1 MIESIQRIID
11 LLGPT
16 ILVPVV
22 VFILALFL
30 RVETRKA
37 FTGALFM
44 GLGLFSFNII
54 LGSLVG
60 GVAPLVELMVD
71 TIGLKLPAIDVGWPG
86 AAVIVYANRIGMLY
100 LPFGLGLNLLLF
112 LTKWTDTFQ
121 PTDIWNYY
129 QFVFWAAIVEVVTGS
144 LFLAIACAAFLNL
157 VILLIADW
165 IAPSM
170 QEFYGYDG
178 VTSTCFAPIQGAP
191 FAVLVQWVFKK
202 LGIDRID
209 LKPEKIR
216 ERFGFWGEPA
226 FLGVVVGFL
235 IAFFAL
241 IKSLGS
247 VETWATILST
257 AILTGAI
264 MVLYPSVSGLF
275 VKGLIP
281 ISQTLNARLRSG
293 EIKRDN
299 FNIGIDPAVFF
310 GHESTL
316 TSGLILIPIVLLIS
330 LIPGNIVLPL
340 ADLPAMPFMVI
351 GMVIVMKGNILTTV
365 LGATLWFILGNL
377 ANSNI
382 APIFTQAAL
391 AAGANIPA
399 EAAMV
404 TSWTIGMNPI
414 AWVVYQAFAAPEN
427 IRIFTIILAVAV
439 YLAIYVLFRKNRR
452 KFYMAAG
459 ASEEFLD
466 NKGIAVEA
474 KKAVKGEALG
484 Q

>member
-1 MIESIQRIID
+1 
-11 LLGPT
+11 
-16 ILVPVV
+16 
-22 VFILALFL
+22 
-30 RVETRKA
+30 
-37 FTGALFM
+37 M
-44 GLGLFSFNII
+44 GHNT
-54 LGSLVG
+54 
-60 GVAPLVELMVD
+60 VD
-71 TIGLKLPAIDVGWPG
+71 
-86 AAVIVYANRIGMLY
+86 
-100 LPFGLGLNLLLF
+100 
-112 LTKWTDTFQ
+112 
-121 PTDIWNYY
+121 
-129 QFVFWAAIVEVVTGS
+129 S
-144 LFLAIACAAFLNL
+144 H
-157 VILLIADW
+157 
-165 IAPSM
+165 
-170 QEFYGYDG
+170 
-178 VTSTCFAPIQGAP
+178 
-191 FAVLVQWVFKK
+191 
-202 LGIDRID
+202 IDRGD
-209 LKPEKIR
+209 YGP
-216 ERFGFWGEPA
+216 
-226 FLGVVVGFL
+226 
-235 IAFFAL
+235 
-241 IKSLGS
+241 
-247 VETWATILST
+247 
-257 AILTGAI
+257 
-264 MVLYPSVSGLF
+264 YPSVSGLF

-330 LIPGNIVLPL
+330 LIPGNIVFPL

-391 AAGANIPA
+391 AGGANIPA

-414 AWVVYQAFAAPEN
+414 ACVAYQAFAAPDN
-427 IRIFTIILAVAV
+427 IRLFTIILAVAV